1 MVAPG
6 WKLTS
11 VLWCHPVNVTMGR
24 LVSWFCCMGKGAG
37 RTFMVT
43 ELGGRRESNRE
54 RLRQERTGESSC
66 KSTVDPHMTCV
77 VFPPPVPGSLSPIEV
92 LREALDRFS
101 PEAGVVCALTGSG
114 LTQELM
120 IPAILCRTSDNRRLR
135 ATRSGAGERQS
146 EAAMTENMDSSAK
159 TGQLAQVLLHCSLAV
174 QIRTSINL
182 SRLWI
187 IEEVSVMDWIVSS
200 PNSYVEALT
209 PPHLSTAVFG
219 HRVFAEVIKLK
230 CCHWSGPLSNVTG
243 ILIRK
248 GN

>member
-1 MVAPG
+1 
-6 WKLTS
+6 
-11 VLWCHPVNVTMGR
+11 
-24 LVSWFCCMGKGAG
+24 MGKGAG

-66 KSTVDPHMTCV
+66 KSTMDPHMTCV

-135 ATRSGAGERQS
+135 ATRSGARERQS
-146 EAAMTENMDSSAK
+146 EAAMREY
-159 TGQLAQVLLHCSLAV
+159 GQLCK
-174 QIRTSINL
+174 
-182 SRLWI
+182 
-187 IEEVSVMDWIVSS
+187 DWAAGSS
-200 PNSYVEALT
+200 PPALLT
-209 PPHLSTAVFG
+209 SCPNTNKHQ
-219 HRVFAEVIKLK
+219 
-230 CCHWSGPLSNVTG
+230 PL
-243 ILIRK
+243 
-248 GN
+248 